1 MLLDRINL
9 AMLRAEDALGTPQ
22 TRRARVK
29 RMRTQAVILFLLS
42 AVLGALRYR
51 STQSKPGW
59 IVFVGL
65 VLFMFAGR
73 IYYTTRRLR
82 LMDNADR

>member
-29 RMRTQAVILFLLS
+29 RMRTQAVILFLLF
-42 AVLGALRYR
+42 AVLGALR
-51 STQSKPGW
+51 
-59 IVFVGL
+59 
-65 VLFMFAGR
+65 
-73 IYYTTRRLR
+73 
-82 LMDNADR
+82 

>member
-1 MLLDRINL
+1 MDRKARALLFFGFAFIDFFL
-9 AMLRAEDALGTPQ
+9 FSGTGMHALGL
-22 TRRARVK
+22 
-29 RMRTQAVILFLLS
+29 LFLLF

-59 IVFVGL
+59 IAFVGL